1 MKLLE
6 MQRQAMLMFTSCG
19 WFFDEI
25 SGIETV
31 QVMMYAARAMQLA
44 KQVLGLD
51 LENNY
56 IKTLEQAPSN
66 MREFEN
72 GAKTYDLLVKT
83 AVIDFSKIGAQSTI
97 LRLFSN
103 EKTDAPITI
112 KQYGCCFTL
121 TDKELERREA
131 GKFRLVTSYSNV
143 RSAITLD
150 ESMLACAAIWL
161 GDHNVSCGVKIDAD
175 EAFYKTMKD
184 ELTEKFSKGE
194 IKESILQ
201 LPKYFG
207 DNNYSLKDVFRDDQ
221 IKILG
226 IIVQDAV
233 KKATELNEII
243 HRDNLA
249 FLRFMNEIRIPSPKP
264 FRTATEIVLN
274 DKISQMIAAEEIN
287 VEELSKLIS
296 DSKALSIEFE
306 SDLVSLK
313 TSEKIIKEFTKL
325 LDTPPDSKKLE
336 NLDKLITALN
346 QLPLKF
352 ELWHA
357 QNIAFEIAQKTYK
370 PLKEKKDEDSQKWVL
385 AYEKLCKS
393 IGIRLD

>member
-1 MKLLE
+1 
-6 MQRQAMLMFTSCG
+6 
-19 WFFDEI
+19 
-25 SGIETV
+25 
-31 QVMMYAARAMQLA
+31 
-44 KQVLGLD
+44 
-51 LENNY
+51 
-56 IKTLEQAPSN
+56 
-66 MREFEN
+66 
-72 GAKTYDLLVKT
+72 
-83 AVIDFSKIGAQSTI
+83 
-97 LRLFSN
+97 
-103 EKTDAPITI
+103 
-112 KQYGCCFTL
+112 
-121 TDKELERREA
+121 
-131 GKFRLVTSYSNV
+131 
-143 RSAITLD
+143 
-150 ESMLACAAIWL
+150 
-161 GDHNVSCGVKIDAD
+161 VKIDAD

-194 IKESILQ
+194 INEAILQ

-221 IKILG
+221 IKILD

-233 KKATELNEII
+233 KKATELNKII
-243 HRDNLA
+243 FRDNLA

-274 DKISQMIAAEEIN
+274 DKISQMLAAEEIN

-306 SDLVSLK
+306 SELVSLEA
-313 TSEKIIKEFTKL
+313 SEKIVKEFTKL

-346 QLPLKF
+346 QLPLKL
-352 ELWHA
+352 ELWRT

-385 AYEKLCKS
+385 AYEKLCRS